1 MLSLKIIYDSCQ
13 GIYIFPTSNLFLAER
28 ASNLLPKAK
37 VQILFF
43 FSLLQWHFFANYFI
57 ILRIALSCSF
67 LKSRFQYLLR
77 KKRIMFN
84 IYFAAQVSLAQIQDS
99 ACILSFSRICFGV
112 RHSQQHSVST
122 RRHSLSRAYPL
133 QWAVPV
139 AYDRWQ
145 KPTDSM
151 ASSLHSDTSGAP
163 DSLSHSWEPFCY
175 ATAIIHLLWSIWNE
189 STR

>member
-1 MLSLKIIYDSCQ
+1 MILVRAFIFFYIQSVFSRKGLKLVIKSK
-13 GIYIFPTSNLFLAER
+13 GSNFG
-28 ASNLLPKAK
+28 
-37 VQILFF
+37 FF
-43 FSLLQWHFFANYFI
+43 VFIVVAFYANYFI
-57 ILRIALSCSF
+57 ILRIALSCYF

-99 ACILSFSRICFGV
+99 ACILSFSRICFCV
-112 RHSQQHSVST
+112 MHSQQHSVST

-163 DSLSHSWEPFCY
+163 DSLSPSWEPFCY
-175 ATAIIHLLWSIWNE
+175 ATAIIHLPWSIWNE